1 MSDAFHFIRPEWFIA
16 LPFIGLLLTLIVRR
30 SKKNNSGWEAVCDPE
45 LLAFQLAQQSENN
58 KKPEAKPFQL
68 LHWTVPLLFVIA
80 TIALA
85 GPSWEKKEQPVF
97 QQGNA
102 LVIILD
108 LSLSMNAKDI
118 KPSRLERAKLKLID
132 ILKQKKEGQTALIAF
147 AGDAHTVSPLT
158 IDNKTIMSLLPALDS
173 AIMPLSGTHLID
185 ALSTAKELFKNA
197 GFAQGDI
204 LLITDGIDPSQ
215 QNKLEKNITT
225 LRKQGYHFSIIGVGS
240 QTGSPIPLPQKGGFV
255 KDQSGQIVLSKLSPE
270 PLKTLV
276 KLGNGNYH
284 KLSLDDSDFKAI
296 IEHNLRIDKQ
306 AIEQNDHLEQW
317 VDAGAY
323 LTLVLIPFALLGFRK
338 GLLSIMLIVFL
349 APYLSME
356 PAYADEKAD
365 KQWIGQFN
373 QKLSNGW
380 DKFWSTPDQKG
391 QKAFDSK
398 NYQQA
403 AQSFSNKNWKAS
415 AQYRAG
421 EFAQALEQYSQSDD
435 AKSLYNKGN
444 TLANMQKFQ
453 DAADAYEQAIK
464 KQPEFDSASKNLDYM
479 KEIIAQ
485 QQKQQQQKNSDKN
498 QDQSDKQSENQQQ
511 EQQNSTDD
519 ASKGNESDSKDSE
532 KNNSDKSDSEGSEA
546 NKKDEENSQS
556 ESPES
561 DAQKEENESDEA
573 ESNESQS
580 NEPQSNK
587 PKSPEDYQQ
596 KNARQDE
603 TDKDAEQQAQAEPVA
618 EEETDNKDED
628 EQSGTEETP
637 SDILSQLNQ
646 EEQQSLKQWLQRIPD
661 NPGKLLKV
669 KFRNNTL
676 LKQRQADTET
686 QYEGDPW

>member
-1 MSDAFHFIRPEWFIA
+1 MLDAFHFIRPEWFIT
-16 LPFIGLLLTLIVRR
+16 LPFIALLLVLLLKR

-45 LLAFQLAQQSENN
+45 LLAFQLAQQSGN
-58 KKPEAKPFQL
+58 KNRPEKIPFQL
-68 LHWTVPLLFVIA
+68 LHWTVPFLFLIA

-102 LVIILD
+102 LIIILD

-173 AIMPLSGTHLID
+173 AIMPLSGSHLID
-185 ALSTAKELFKNA
+185 ALNTAKQLFKNA

-215 QNKLEKNITT
+215 QSKLEKNITT

-240 QTGSPIPLPQKGGFV
+240 QTGSPIPRPQKGGFV
-255 KDQSGQIVLSKLSPE
+255 KDQSGQIVLIKLSPE

-306 AIEQNDHLEQW
+306 AIEQDDHLEQW

-323 LTLVLIPFALLGFRK
+323 LTLVLIPFALLSFRK
-338 GLLSIMLIVFL
+338 GLLSIMLIIFL
-349 APYLSME
+349 APYLIME
-356 PAYADEKAD
+356 PAYADENTD
-365 KQWIGQFN
+365 QQWIGQFN

-380 DKFWSTPDQKG
+380 DKLWSTPNQKG
-391 QKAFDSK
+391 QKAFNSQ

-403 AQSFSNKNWKAS
+403 AESFTNKNWKAG

-421 EFAQALEQYSQSDD
+421 EFAQALQQYSQSDD
-435 AKSLYNKGN
+435 AMSLYNKGN
-444 TLANMQKFQ
+444 TLANMEKFQ

-464 KQPEFDSASKNLDYM
+464 KQPEFENASKNLDYM

-485 QQKQQQQKNSDKN
+485 QKKQQQEQKSSDKN

-532 KNNSDKSDSEGSEA
+532 KNSSD
-546 NKKDEENSQS
+546 
-556 ESPES
+556 ES

-573 ESNESQS
+573 ESNE
-580 NEPQSNK
+580 

-596 KNARQDE
+596 KNAKQDE
-603 TDKDAEQQAQAEPVA
+603 SDKDAELQAQTEPVA
-618 EEETDNKDED
+618 EEETENKDED
-628 EQSGTEETP
+628 EQPGSEDTP
-637 SDILSQLNQ
+637 SDVLSQLNQ

-676 LKQRQADTET
+676 LKQRQADTEA